1 MVNRLD
7 LHKTIFNQIKSFM
20 DIKAYVDITYQISV
34 PDLNTVTII
43 LYNYWTS
50 ICNTEKHALREKN
63 KSPIPDL
70 KELPALKQGST
81 CRFMVQSGVVAARH
95 RGDHVQE

>member
-43 LYNYWTS
+43 LYNY
-50 ICNTEKHALREKN
+50 
-63 KSPIPDL
+63 
-70 KELPALKQGST
+70 
-81 CRFMVQSGVVAARH
+81 
-95 RGDHVQE
+95 